1 VEPFTEKE
9 IHEALL
15 QTSPDKASG
24 PDGFTGAFFRS
35 CWAIVKGDL
44 MATMNSIHDA
54 RCVNLDLLN
63 SANVILIPKKEGAE
77 HITDYRPIS
86 LIHSV
91 AKLLTKVLALGLGPA
106 MKEIISKSQSAFI
119 RGCSIHD
126 NFQYVRTL
134 ARRSHRNR
142 TPMLLIKLDISKAFD
157 LVRWDYLLSLLQHI
171 GFPAKLRDWIAAILS
186 TSSSQILLNGIQGQH
201 IRHGRGLRQGDPLSP
216 LLFILDIDPL
226 QRLLN
231 LATEAGILSKVG
243 RNRTRLST
251 SMYADD
257 AVIFLRPI
265 KEEVA
270 TLKHLLQ
277 IFGEV
282 TSLRTNIH
290 KSSVAPIR
298 CENLDLDDILY
309 DFPAQRTSFPIKY
322 LGLPLAI

>member
-1 VEPFTEKE
+1 MGLLAFPTSTHRFSGKIARLDRSHPFY
-9 IHEALL
+9 I
-15 QTSPDKASG
+15 
-24 PDGFTGAFFRS
+24 
-35 CWAIVKGDL
+35 
-44 MATMNSIHDA
+44 
-54 RCVNLDLLN
+54 
-63 SANVILIPKKEGAE
+63 
-77 HITDYRPIS
+77 
-86 LIHSV
+86 
-91 AKLLTKVLALGLGPA
+91 LLTDPP
-106 MKEIISKSQSAFI
+106 EWHP
-119 RGCSIHD
+119 R
-126 NFQYVRTL
+126 
-134 ARRSHRNR
+134 
-142 TPMLLIKLDISKAFD
+142 
-157 LVRWDYLLSLLQHI
+157 QHI
-171 GFPAKLRDWIAAILS
+171 SHA
-186 TSSSQILLNGIQGQH
+186 
-201 IRHGRGLRQGDPLSP
+201 RGLRQDDPLSN
-216 LLFILDIDPL
+216 LLFILAIDP

-243 RNRTRLST
+243 RNRTRLRT
-251 SMYADD
+251 SLYADD